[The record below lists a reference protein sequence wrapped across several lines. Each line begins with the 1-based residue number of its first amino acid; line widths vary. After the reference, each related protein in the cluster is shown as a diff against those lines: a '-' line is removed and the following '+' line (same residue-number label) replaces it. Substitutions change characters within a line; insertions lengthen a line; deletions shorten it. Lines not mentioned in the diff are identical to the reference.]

1 MNVIVHPSSVER
13 GLENAR
19 KIIIAEPGA
28 YRREDVIEAAQVLY
42 GYGDFMD
49 HVRGKMVLDRMDGE
63 DRDAEIEEADRS
75 RAARKALT
83 NKDPW
88 GTAAII
94 ISAGFLVAMLIAVAV
109 AS

>member
-1 MNVIVHPSSVER
+1 MTVTVHPSAVAA

-19 KIIIAEPGA
+19 TIIMAKPGT
-28 YRREDVIEAAQVLY
+28 YRREDVIEAAQTLY
-42 GYGDFMD
+42 DYGDFMD
-49 HVRGKMVLDRMDGE
+49 HVRAGDLLDRMSGE

-75 RAARKALT
+75 RAAREALT
-83 NKDPW
+83 RKDPW